1 MARYKRFKDWQ
12 TAVFYVA
19 KVSRVGFIT
28 HRPVALNATFYV
40 DPARRMPD
48 RDNLQKGLSD
58 ALQGAVYLNDNQ
70 ICGGAVRRLPGLPE
84 RVEVEVV
91 ELEDC

>member
-1 MARYKRFKDWQ
+1 
-12 TAVFYVA
+12 
-19 KVSRVGFIT
+19 
-28 HRPVALNATFYV
+28 
-40 DPARRMPD
+40 MPD

>member
-1 MARYKRFKDWQ
+1 MSRKRPTF
-12 TAVFYVA
+12 AIPPGA
-19 KVSRVGFIT
+19 KVLSAAI
-28 HRPVALNATFYV
+28 
-40 DPARRMPD
+40 PAGAGRGGPAAGPRMPD